1 MMNNEI
7 FELNE
12 NVKRLAD
19 SMESLSNFFK
29 AYGRLMDGMG
39 LTDKETVDFVKKS
52 ITKAI
57 EEQKELEAQEAEEA
71 EAKDAG
77 KKSRFELECENEY
90 LYLTIKRLEEELE
103 SVYADSYDKED

>member
-7 FELNE
+7 FELNG
-12 NVKRLAD
+12 NLKRVAD
-19 SMESLSNFFK
+19 SMESLATFFK

-52 ITKAI
+52 IDKA
-57 EEQKELEAQEAEEA
+57 AEEA
-71 EAKDAG
+71 EAKAAG

-90 LYLTIKRLEEELE
+90 LNRKVKRLEDELE
-103 SVYADSYDKED
+103 SAYTDLGDKED